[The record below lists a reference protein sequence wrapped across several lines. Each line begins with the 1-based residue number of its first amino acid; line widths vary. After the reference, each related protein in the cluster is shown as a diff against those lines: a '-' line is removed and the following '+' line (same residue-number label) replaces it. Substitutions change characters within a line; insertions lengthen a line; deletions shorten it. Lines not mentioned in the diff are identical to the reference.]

1 MQQTSPAQGS
11 DPANSPDAR
20 DNGEPV
26 SKQAPH
32 AQFNVLREWVEA
44 DLDHSATWRK
54 GAHSDFAFV
63 AGPGQWSTED
73 RAALAENNRPVVT
86 FNRTLKFV
94 RAVNGLEVNNRQEAT
109 FIPTDP
115 AEEGPVKA
123 NEFLSGFSEWMSRTS
138 GSARKQ
144 SRVFRDCFIC
154 GMGFGESLIEY
165 DDDPRGMYVE
175 NRIPPLEMF
184 WDKNAREQNLSDRR
198 RIGRV
203 KKYTLAEARERF
215 PNVDV
220 SDLNAAWASQIETGL
235 KGGVKTQL
243 EKEARLGGV
252 SENHDPKSEVYIVQ
266 IQWWEHE
273 LYRKVADPANP
284 DPNAEPADVPE
295 DQWQQIALQAK
306 NEGLELPPH
315 TEKPL
320 RRKRYWQAFLGNR
333 ILEVGEAPQDNGFT
347 LHAMTYEPDDTAGTW
362 FGAVRV
368 LRDPQQWSNKF
379 FSQLMHIVN
388 STAKGG
394 ILSEEGAFSDI
405 GEARRTYAKADAIT
419 ETAKGAISGGKIM
432 AKPGAGLTNGVLP
445 LLKIS
450 QDSFADTLGVNLEF
464 MGLADRQQAGILEAQ
479 RKQSALTIMATLF
492 DSLSMYRGE
501 NAKTRLHFIQ
511 NYLTDDMPR
520 VIAIAGKDGQMV
532 AKAIRRDQ
540 TLGRYEVD
548 VADAPQSPHSKE
560 RVWAALQP
568 LLIALKD
575 MLTPEVV
582 TLLLDYVPGI
592 PAKLTDALK
601 QIAQRPNPDAPM
613 IEHQKAIEL
622 ETTTEQLKKLRA
634 ETEKTEAGADQAR
647 ASAQAQR
654 AGALIQLA
662 TAVGNMVPELM
673 AAGQNNLGHELAEAD
688 ADSQLMDPTQI
699 MGPQQLPGPAAQMPL
714 PGGPMEMGS
723 VPELGELSAEA
734 PFGMPAPGIT
744 PGPGPAMPGGA
755 PGVPGGAPV

>member
-1 MQQTSPAQGS
+1 MQQNAPQGS
-11 DPANSPDAR
+11 EPANSPDAK
-20 DNGEPV
+20 DTGAPV
-26 SKQAPH
+26 SKQKPQ
-32 AQFNVLREWVEA
+32 AQFNVLREWAEA
-44 DLDHSATWRK
+44 DLDHSAQWRK
-54 GAHSDFAFV
+54 DAHNDFAFT

-73 RAALAENNRPVVT
+73 RAALKENNRPVVT

-115 AEEGPVKA
+115 TEPGPVKA

-154 GMGFGESLIEY
+154 GMGFSESLVEY
-165 DDDPRGMYVE
+165 DDDPRGAYVE

-203 KKYTLAEARERF
+203 KKYTLAEAREKF

-220 SDLNAAWASQIETGL
+220 SDLNASWASQIESGL
-235 KGGVKTQL
+235 KGSVKTQT

-252 SENHDPKSEVYIVQ
+252 SENHDPKAEVFIVQ

-273 LYRKVADPANP
+273 LYRKVKDPANA
-284 DPNAEPADVPE
+284 DPNAEPVDVSE
-295 DQWQQIALQAK
+295 DEWQQVALRAK

-320 RRKRYWQAFLGNR
+320 RRKRFWQAFLGNT
-333 ILEVGEAPQDNGFT
+333 ILEVGPAPQANGFT

-362 FGAVRV
+362 YGAVRV

-394 ILSEEGAFSDI
+394 ILAEEGAFSDI
-405 GEARRTYAKADAIT
+405 GEARRTYAKSDQIT
-419 ETAKGAISGGKIM
+419 ETAKGAISGQKIM

-450 QDSFADTLGVNLEF
+450 QDAFADTLGVNLEF
-464 MGLADRQQAGILEAQ
+464 MGLADRDQPGILEAQ

-492 DSLSMYRGE
+492 DSLSLFRME
-501 NAKTRLHFIQ
+501 NAKTRLYYIQ
-511 NYLTDDMPR
+511 EYLTDDMPR
-520 VIAIAGKDGQMV
+520 ILAIAGKDGQMV
-532 AKAIRRDQ
+532 AMAIKRDHVV
-540 TLGRYEVD
+540 GRYEVD

-613 IEHQKAIEL
+613 IEHQKQLEL
-622 ETTTEQLKKLRA
+622 ETGVAQLKKLRA

-647 ASAQAQR
+647 AAAEASR
-654 AGALIQLA
+654 AGALMDLAQAVGVMAPGMVSAGQMQIAQQLA
-662 TAVGNMVPELM
+662 SP
-673 AAGQNNLGHELAEAD
+673 D
-688 ADSQLMDPTQI
+688 ADSDLMNPNDVI
-699 MGPQQLPGPAAQMPL
+699 GPAQLPGPAAQLPL
-714 PGGPMEMGS
+714 PGGPIDMGS
-723 VPELGELSAEA
+723 MPELAEPGEAG
-734 PFGMPAPGIT
+734 PFGMPAPGPAPGAMM
-744 PGPGPAMPGGA
+744 PGPGG
-755 PGVPGGAPV
+755 PGVPGAPI